1 MKQRLFLIL
10 IGMCFFIL
18 NPACTQCSEITDDY
32 LDIAKNYFG
41 ANNYQKALEYISEI
55 LKIEPQ
61 NQCAIDLKNKI
72 LPLITVHA
80 AAEDDGTL
88 SSSQETPAVP
98 SQQLAGMPDDIEPLK
113 KFEILNIAPA
123 DVEKMDYN
131 SDYYNEKGREFYA
144 KKDLNL
150 AIEYF
155 FKAINLDKRNAQAYN
170 NLGMCYRLKNNT
182 NLAVKYFKQAHRLNK
197 DYTQPLVNMALL
209 YKQLGCTGQ
218 EFFYLQKALK
228 YNPNDYWAYYLLGD
242 YFKDKGLYPK
252 ALENYKEAIKINN
265 TFTQA
270 YMALAMTFFETEE
283 FNYTLAALNKYNE
296 LSPGSDY
303 SYYMLA
309 RTNLVLGRYDAA
321 KQAILKAIE
330 INYSIQYKYELAK
343 IEYYLENYPEALSV
357 FKEIFQI
364 KNSAEVLNYSGL
376 CNYKLKNI
384 DEAISDFG
392 KAIELDGLRP
402 VYYYNLALCYK
413 TLDDKKNYIKYT
425 NAATKITPIKYQDYI
440 DLSYIYFDNGNAS
453 YAINTL
459 DNAIKTYPDVK
470 ALYLSKLKIYEVLD
484 DNFHYNKV
492 KEVINMRFNE
502 K

>member
-10 IGMCFFIL
+10 IGLCLFIL
-18 NPACTQCSEITDDY
+18 NPSFAFSNEITDDY
-32 LDIAKNYFG
+32 LDIATNYFDT
-41 ANNYQKALEYISEI
+41 NNYQKALEYIDEI

-72 LPLITVHA
+72 LPLT
-80 AAEDDGTL
+80 GTQTIATKEEP
-88 SSSQETPAVP
+88 STHPQETPHLLV
-98 SQQLAGMPDDIEPLK
+98 GIPDDIEPLK
-113 KFEILNIAPA
+113 RFEVLNVAPA
-123 DVEKMDYN
+123 DIEKMDYD
-131 SDYYNEKGREFYA
+131 SDYYNEKGQEFYA
-144 KKDLNL
+144 KKDLNV

-155 FKAINLDKRNAQAYN
+155 FKAINMDKRNAQAYN
-170 NLGMCYRLKNNT
+170 NLGMCYWLKNNPT
-182 NLAVKYFKQAHRLNK
+182 LAIKYFKKAHWLNK
-197 DYTQPLVNMALL
+197 NYTQPLVNMALL
-209 YKQLGCTGQ
+209 YKQLGWVKQ
-218 EFFYLQKALK
+218 EFYCLQKATK
-228 YNPNDYWAYYLLGD
+228 CNPNDYWAYYLLGD
-242 YFKDKGLYPK
+242 YYKDKGMYPK
-252 ALENYKEAIKINN
+252 ALDNYKEAVKINEK
-265 TFTQA
+265 FTQA

-296 LSPGSDY
+296 LNPNSDY

-309 RTNLVLGRYDAA
+309 RTNLVLGRYESA
-321 KQAILKAIE
+321 KQDILKAME
-330 INYSIQYKYELAK
+330 ISYSIQYKYELAK
-343 IEYYLENYPEALSV
+343 IEYYLENYLEALN
-357 FKEIFQI
+357 IFQEVFQT

-384 DEAISDFG
+384 NEAMSDFT

-413 TLDDKKNYIKYT
+413 SLDDKKNYIKYT
-425 NAATKITPIKYQDYI
+425 NTATKITPINYQDYI

-459 DNAIKTYPDVK
+459 NSAIKKYPDIK

-484 DNFHYNKV
+484 DNFHYNEV
-492 KEVINMRFNE
+492 KEIINMRFNE